1 MQLHDEDIT
10 NHDSSLLISAICC
23 VQYTIN
29 DGFVLSNTAQFVS
42 VVSWHMLKVAK
53 KKKKERQCER
63 ERILD

>member
-23 VQYTIN
+23 VKYTIN

-53 KKKKERQCER
+53 KKKKKRDNVKEKEY
-63 ERILD
+63 